1 MNQSNE
7 SRSLYNYF
15 MWCSRGSRNNVS
27 FRFTIIFHTLY
38 ISAVASMLQCFNLY
52 WCIIIDALPK
62 VSFQKTKYWNKP
74 VGLKHRIFNTYLGV
88 SEEIQRPTTIATLMK

>member
-1 MNQSNE
+1 MNRDLSIIILCGARAVRGIMLV
-7 SRSLYNYF
+7 SVLPLY
-15 MWCSRGSRNNVS
+15 S
-27 FRFTIIFHTLY
+27 ILY
-38 ISAVASMLQCFNLY
+38 ISAVASQCFNASIFIG
-52 WCIIIDALPK
+52 IIIDALPK